1 MSEHS
6 STYHRLE
13 TIRGYSQIHM
23 AVWHYVE
30 LHRDKRVGI
39 DDFVE
44 ESGYSKRQIQR
55 ALSWYD
61 TSWQEMFLTVRL
73 NYAKA
78 MLAHTENSIG
88 EIARRCAYDHSQFT
102 KMFKAEEGITPEE
115 YRQWIQQTDPTI

>member
-1 MSEHS
+1 MNEHAH
-6 STYHRLE
+6 TYHRLE
-13 TIRGYSQIHM
+13 TVRNYSEIHM

-39 DDFVE
+39 EDFVA

-55 ALSWYD
+55 ALAWYE
-61 TSWQEMFLTVRL
+61 TSWQQMFLTVRL

-78 MLAHTENSIG
+78 MLAHTDLSIR
-88 EIARRCAYDHSQFT
+88 EIAKRAAYDHSQFT

-115 YRQWIQQTDPTI
+115 YRQWIKSVPTT

>member
-13 TIRGYSQIHM
+13 TVRNYSQIHM

-39 DDFVE
+39 EDFVA

-55 ALSWYD
+55 ALAWYD
-61 TSWQEMFLTVRL
+61 TSWQEMLLTVRL

-78 MLAHTENSIG
+78 MLAHTTVPIG
-88 EIARRCAYDHSQFT
+88 ELARRVAYDHSQFT
-102 KMFKAEEGITPEE
+102 KMFKAEEGMTPEE
-115 YRQWIQQTDPTI
+115 YRQWIQKTTTTT